1 MFLHVVDAF
10 PARWLGAARTLTITT
25 ARDSERRSS
34 PVSGSSTSTPVEHS
48 ARTNVRWARTCLCL
62 GCVAALMGVLSGRV
76 GRCGS
81 TGKRAGATAR
91 RPLRFDRRRA
101 PASFQRHANDGR
113 RGDTRVLFRYGLARL
128 YRSAT
133 GFLRRWPLLKKMKQ
147 AKREGVLPMLDLV
160 GVGSAMSGE
169 RPVVREVTDADAPS
183 DHAAMELARRQGV
196 CVLLRD
202 EVSGEGFR
210 IQESAWLMADGR
222 LVLTSWQQDDQLQ
235 WGRGRSFSVAFRAL
249 PELMDLL
256 VRNGL

>member
-1 MFLHVVDAF
+1 
-10 PARWLGAARTLTITT
+10 
-25 ARDSERRSS
+25 
-34 PVSGSSTSTPVEHS
+34 
-48 ARTNVRWARTCLCL
+48 
-62 GCVAALMGVLSGRV
+62 
-76 GRCGS
+76 
-81 TGKRAGATAR
+81 
-91 RPLRFDRRRA
+91 
-101 PASFQRHANDGR
+101 
-113 RGDTRVLFRYGLARL
+113 
-128 YRSAT
+128 
-133 GFLRRWPLLKKMKQ
+133 
-147 AKREGVLPMLDLV
+147 MLDLV